1 MTFGT
6 VMTIVITS
14 TIGGVLCMPLCYYG
28 LEMFSGNIP
37 RRPKDTLF
45 KMKQP

>member
-6 VMTIVITS
+6 TVAIVITS
-14 TIGGVLCMPLCYYG
+14 TIGGVLCIPLCYYG

-37 RRPKDTLF
+37 RRPRDTLS
-45 KMKQP
+45 KMKQS